1 MRLAAA
7 SAFILCEAIKS
18 DLCDLLKKNLSVCR
32 NEGSLLSTYN
42 QLKTCIDWL
51 APTCLTNETVLAFS
65 DLTSK
70 TAMSGGDTGG
80 TINNISNISSL
91 ITDAFDF
98 IKNFISHITSPTGVS
113 GIKSVMSSYWFCIRS
128 ASSNV

>member
-1 MRLAAA
+1 M
-7 SAFILCEAIKS
+7 F
-18 DLCDLLKKNLSVCR
+18 VCR
-32 NEGSLLSTYN
+32 NEGSLLSTYK

-51 APTCLTNETVLAFS
+51 APTISTNETVLAFS

-80 TINNISNISSL
+80 TISTISIIRSL
-91 ITDAFDF
+91 ITDAFDR
-98 IKNFISHITSPTGVS
+98 IKDIVSQNIFATGTNS
-113 GIKSVMSSYWFCIRS
+113 SQNVMSSFCFSISS